1 MRVIKEPYSGG
12 VSAFELTVEEPN
24 VIGVML
30 IDGCNSEPIWG
41 NMLELNPGVNRVEIG
56 IDYHEGQYKIQTS
69 TINMQLCEYPFTVKK

>member
-1 MRVIKEPYSGG
+1 
-12 VSAFELTVEEPN
+12 
-24 VIGVML
+24 ML

-69 TINMQLCEYPFTVKK
+69 TINMQLCEDPFTVKK